1 MEHARVIAKNSQCG
15 QCDDGNRHGELVL
28 EDILG
33 DSGALRVRN
42 APAKGTIMVTHKES
56 VMPDRD
62 KWAGR
67 FMGPKPD
74 SVMKL
79 STI

>member
-1 MEHARVIAKNSQCG
+1 MVET
-15 QCDDGNRHGELVL
+15 DTGNWCLRIYSVTR
-28 EDILG
+28 
-33 DSGALRVRN
+33 GALRVRN